1 MSNKKDRK
9 LTHINDLFSKY
20 RTTLKAP
27 QGAVVGAFIEVVDD
41 LLQVPIDKKAVSYS
55 VHTKILSLRV
65 PGPLKSEILLKK
77 NEILTHLRGRLGA
90 QSAPKNI
97 V

>member
-1 MSNKKDRK
+1 MASERGK

-27 QGAVVGAFIEVVDD
+27 QGAVVAAFVEVVDD
-41 LLQVPIDKKAVSYS
+41 LLQVPVEKRLVKYS
-55 VHTKILSLRV
+55 VHTKIISLHV
-65 PGPLKSEILLKK
+65 PGPLKTEILLKK

-97 V
+97 M